1 MVALTRRV
9 GQNHLHA
16 AVGGVVCPLAFFAEH
31 VADAVGIGFVKLRK
45 TDGGEDDGGDDWE
58 EDKAWLKTRRW
69 RLSRQPVTE
78 RFSWM
83 KYQAAGQRALLGRV
97 SHLRSLDHNR
107 CDMTAVVLLS

>member
-16 AVGGVVCPLAFFAEH
+16 AVGGVVGPLAFFAEH

-58 EDKAWLKTRRW
+58 EDKDGLKTRRW

-78 RFSWM
+78 RFSGM
-83 KYQAAGQRALLGRV
+83 KYKAAGQRALLGRV
-97 SHLRSLDHNR
+97 SHLRNLDHNR